1 MSKRLAWYLFTIPLV
16 VVLVVAA
23 FKLIGLSVTTQAAI
37 NAFNNGQFERSIEQS
52 ESLMDFNVI
61 EPYIPYFNRGDAYAA
76 SEMFVESIDDFER
89 ALELAPEQKKCDVR
103 VNLALSWEN
112 LGDIYAEGGFFQ
124 GAVLLYEAS
133 QAVLDDAGPECDPPE
148 KQQQVDDADE
158 RVQEKKQD
166 ALDQL
171 EAQPPQDGDGEQ
183 SEQEQQL
190 QQLEEQQQQAAQE
203 KADQESGERGEQ
215 SGGYYTDK
223 PW

>member
-16 VVLVVAA
+16 VILIVAA
-23 FKLIGLSVTTQAAI
+23 FKLIGLSVTAQAAI
-37 NAFNNGQFERSIEQS
+37 NAFNNGQFERSITHS

-76 SEMFVESIDDFER
+76 SEMYVESIDDFER

-124 GAVLLYEAS
+124 GAVLLYEA
-133 QAVLDDAGPECDPPE
+133 AEKVIAEGGEDCTPP
-148 KQQQVDDADE
+148 QQSEQDLQDSKE
-158 RVQEKKQD
+158 RVEEKKQQAEEQRD
-166 ALDQL
+166 AAAEGEEGEESTGDKLDEL
-171 EAQPPQDGDGEQ
+171 E
-183 SEQEQQL
+183 EQEQ
-190 QQLEEQQQQAAQE
+190 EGAGE
-203 KADQESGERGEQ
+203 KADGETRDRGEN
-215 SGGYYTDK
+215 SGGSVDK